1 MEKSK
6 VKLGDLLLETGLIT
20 QSQLDTALQKQKL
33 QGKRLG
39 QVLLEEKIISSSQ
52 LIQVLNS
59 QLGIEII
66 ELSVSMVD
74 PKVAKMIPENI
85 ARRHRVIPVKVVDG
99 SLLLAMYDPLDRIA
113 LQDVNL
119 LVQIPVKPLLASMED
134 INSVI
139 DYVFSHDM
147 ASKAADDYIKSNSI
161 EVDSDSL
168 DVNSAPIVR
177 MVNSILETAVRGRAS
192 DIHIEPG
199 AEKMIVRIR
208 IDGVLQEM
216 LTASIKPHNALV
228 SRIKIMSGLNISEK
242 RLPQDGRVMLVIG
255 GKEIDFRVSTMP
267 TNHGEKIVMRI
278 LDRTSFMLGKEQM
291 GLDEHNAE
299 IFSRLVSKPYG
310 IILVTGPTGSGKTTS
325 LYSMLTE
332 VNDNSKNIVTLEDPI
347 EYDIEGINQ
356 TQINVKSGLTF
367 ATGLRAFLRQDPDV
381 IMLGEIRDGE
391 TAEIAVRAALTGH
404 MVLSTMHT
412 NNSVA
417 SIARLVDMG
426 IENFLLSS
434 SLIGIIAQRLVRKIC
449 THCRKSYK
457 ADEMDKKLLGIP
469 YNEDLVLYKADGCDY
484 CSKTGYKGRIGVF
497 EIFDVNDKI
506 RKAID
511 EGTPADMLQQ
521 MAVRSGM
528 KTLSDDARKK
538 VIDGITT
545 LDEYIKITFS
555 I

>member
-6 VKLGDLLLETGLIT
+6 ARLGDLLIETGLIT
-20 QSQLDTALQKQKL
+20 QSQLETALQKQKL

-39 QVLLEEKIISSSQ
+39 QVLIEEKVISNSQ
-52 LIQVLNS
+52 LMQVLSS

-66 ELSVSMVD
+66 ELSVSLVD

-85 ARRHRVIPVKVVDG
+85 ARRHRVVPVKVVNG
-99 SLLLAMYDPLDRIA
+99 SLLLAMHDPLDRIA

-119 LVQIPVKPLLASMED
+119 LVQMPVKPSLASIEE

-147 ASKAADDYIKSNSI
+147 ASKAADDYTKSNSI

-199 AEKMIVRIR
+199 VERMIVRIR

-216 LTASIKPHNALV
+216 LSASIKPHNALV

-291 GLDEHNAE
+291 GLDEHNSE

-325 LYSMLTE
+325 LYAMLTE
-332 VNDNSKNIVTLEDPI
+332 LNDNSKNIVTLEDPI
-347 EYDIEGINQ
+347 EYDVEGINQ

-412 NNSVA
+412 NNSVS
-417 SIARLVDMG
+417 SIARL
-426 IENFLLSS
+426 
-434 SLIGIIAQRLVRKIC
+434 
-449 THCRKSYK
+449 
-457 ADEMDKKLLGIP
+457 
-469 YNEDLVLYKADGCDY
+469 
-484 CSKTGYKGRIGVF
+484 
-497 EIFDVNDKI
+497 
-506 RKAID
+506 
-511 EGTPADMLQQ
+511 ADM
-521 MAVRSGM
+521 
-528 KTLSDDARKK
+528 
-538 VIDGITT
+538 
-545 LDEYIKITFS
+545 
-555 I
+555 